1 MNAVL
6 ERFCRK
12 LVALDWNIFAM
23 DADKWITVHPNG
35 SEGKGRPALIDGET
49 GRVKAGMGG
58 KFNGEKISEV
68 RKSFTGPK
76 TPTNEQKKQAAER
89 TWTRKYSE
97 SFKKQQEAQSSA
109 QPKASSGGQSAATQ
123 KSAKQETP
131 KVKTLRGENRKRTIM
146 DFVRHQLGVDLTDA
160 VKRDHKGNPVVF
172 FPDAKGDTEK
182 NKDLVTRRLASLGHR
197 LFDFED
203 NGGLGIIIK
212 PKDEE
217 MLTRHAERMKRG
229 KT

>member
-6 ERFCRK
+6 EHFCRK
-12 LVALDWNIFAM
+12 MVALDWDIFAM

-35 SEGKGRPALIDGET
+35 SQGKGRPALIDGET

-76 TPTNEQKKQAAER
+76 SPTSEQKKQAAER

-109 QPKASSGGQSAATQ
+109 RPDASSGGQSAAAQ
-123 KSAKQETP
+123 KGAKQETP
-131 KVKTLRGENRKRTIM
+131 KVKKLRGEHRKRTIM
-146 DFVRHQLGVDLTDA
+146 DFVRHLYGVDLTDA

-172 FPDAKGDTEK
+172 FPEARGNIDK
-182 NKDLVTRRLASLGHR
+182 NKQLIDYRLKGPGSKFL
-197 LFDFED
+197 DFED
-203 NGGLGIIIK
+203 NGGLGVIVK
-212 PKDEE
+212 LKDEE
-217 MLTRHAERMKRG
+217 MLARHAERMKRG
-229 KT
+229 DA